1 MSAAMSGWRAAT
13 TVQLG
18 LCVALA
24 AGCEQPRRPIAQ
36 ATPATATPLK
46 FEIALPTGAAPDPID
61 GRLLLLVS
69 AAPSGEPRFQVNDS
83 PESAQVFGVDVE
95 GWTPGSTRTVD
106 GTVFGY
112 PVASLGSLPAGEY
125 RVQALLNR
133 YQTYR
138 RADGHTVKLPPD
150 MGEGQR
156 WSSKPGNLYST
167 PITRRVNPATD
178 DVIELT
184 LEREIPPIEP
194 PEDTP
199 WVKHV
204 RIKSKLLSD
213 FWGTDTY
220 LGAHVLLPA
229 GYDAHPDARYP
240 LAVFHGHFE
249 PDFAGWRTE
258 PPDYKARCVY
268 NARYDVDCY
277 NHVRESAAYDLFQEW
292 TSRAFPRMLV
302 IQIQH
307 ANPYYDSSYAVN
319 SANLGPYGD
328 AIEHELIPYIEQRFR
343 GIGQGWAR
351 FLYGGSTGGWQAMA
365 AQVFYPDNY
374 NGAFVACPDPV
385 DFRAYTVVN
394 LYEDANAY
402 WVDGP
407 FRRTPRPGRRDRLGH
422 VTVTLE
428 QINHRELA
436 LGSRGR
442 SGDQWDIWQAAFSP
456 AGNDGYPKP
465 IWDKLTGE
473 IDREVANHWKEKYD
487 LTWILKRDW
496 KTLGPKL
503 RGKLHIYVGDM
514 DNYYLNNAVYLA
526 DEFLK
531 STTAPP
537 YEGVVDYG
545 NRAEHCWNGD
555 HERSNAYSQLRYVQM
570 YVPRILE
577 RIEKTAPRGA
587 DLSSWKY

>member
-1 MSAAMSGWRAAT
+1 MNKLRATTTLQLALCVVLVAGCERPGDPGAPTPPVAAAT
-13 TVQLG
+13 TS
-18 LCVALA
+18 
-24 AGCEQPRRPIAQ
+24 
-36 ATPATATPLK
+36 LK
-46 FEIALPTGAAPDPID
+46 FEIKLPQGSASEALQ
-61 GRLLLLVS
+61 GRLLVLVS
-69 AAPSGEPRFQVNDS
+69 AARGGEPRFQVSDG

-95 GWTPGSTRTVD
+95 GWAPGSTRTVD

-150 MGEGQR
+150 MGEGQQ

-167 PITRRVNPATD
+167 PIARRVNPATD

-184 LEREIPPIEP
+184 LEQEIPPIEP

-249 PDFAGWRTE
+249 HDFEGWRTE

-277 NHVRESAAYDLFQEW
+277 NHVRESAAYELFQEW

-374 NGAFVACPDPV
+374 NGAFVACPDPI

-394 LYEDANAY
+394 LYEDTNAY

-422 VTVTLE
+422 VSVTLE

-436 LGSRGR
+436 LGSQGPLRR
-442 SGDQWDIWQAAFSP
+442 SMGHLAGGLFS
-456 AGNDGYPKP
+456 GG
-465 IWDKLTGE
+465 
-473 IDREVANHWKEKYD
+473 
-487 LTWILKRDW
+487 
-496 KTLGPKL
+496 
-503 RGKLHIYVGDM
+503 
-514 DNYYLNNAVYLA
+514 
-526 DEFLK
+526 
-531 STTAPP
+531 
-537 YEGVVDYG
+537 
-545 NRAEHCWNGD
+545 
-555 HERSNAYSQLRYVQM
+555 
-570 YVPRILE
+570 
-577 RIEKTAPRGA
+577 
-587 DLSSWKY
+587 